1 MNQLQRRL
9 SARYKTAEE
18 RVEAAETEV
27 ERASA
32 RRLAELMKLP
42 PQQRLKQ
49 IEDPIL
55 TAQDRLKLRRTMD
68 AILNR
73 GWRDALKFPTKSP
86 FRRSRRWLRYM
97 PALVLLIATVA
108 PLGMLAYR
116 AWENTD
122 QVVPLSEPIDL
133 DWTLPS
139 GTKQRKTMPAGGNL
153 AIRPLTSTSAI
164 ARRWIE
170 REGYATAEVNI
181 R

>member
-1 MNQLQRRL
+1 MNQIQRRL
-9 SARYKTAEE
+9 SARYTAAEE
-18 RVEAAETEV
+18 RVEAAETDLEH
-27 ERASA
+27 ASA
-32 RRLAELMKLP
+32 RRLTELMELP
-42 PQQRLKQ
+42 PLQRLQQ

-55 TAQDRLKLRRTMD
+55 IAQDRVKLRRTVET
-68 AILNR
+68 ILNPGR
-73 GWRDALKFPTKSP
+73 RRALKFPARSP
-86 FRRSRRWLRYM
+86 FRRSRKWLRYM

-122 QVVPLSEPIDL
+122 QVVPLLEPINL
-133 DWTLPS
+133 DWTLPNR
-139 GTKQRKTMPAGGNL
+139 TKQRKTMPAGGNL

>member
-18 RVEAAETEV
+18 RAEAAETEV
-27 ERASA
+27 ERVSA

-42 PQQRLKQ
+42 PLQRLQQ

-55 TAQDRLKLRRTMD
+55 TTQDRLKLRRTMD
-68 AILNR
+68 AILRR
-73 GWRDALKFPTKSP
+73 GWRDALKFPTKSL

-108 PLGMLAYR
+108 SLGTLAYR

-122 QVVPLSEPIDL
+122 QVVPLLEPIDL
-133 DWTLPS
+133 DWTLPNV
-139 GTKQRKTMPAGGNL
+139 TKH
-153 AIRPLTSTSAI
+153 
-164 ARRWIE
+164 
-170 REGYATAEVNI
+170 
-181 R
+181 